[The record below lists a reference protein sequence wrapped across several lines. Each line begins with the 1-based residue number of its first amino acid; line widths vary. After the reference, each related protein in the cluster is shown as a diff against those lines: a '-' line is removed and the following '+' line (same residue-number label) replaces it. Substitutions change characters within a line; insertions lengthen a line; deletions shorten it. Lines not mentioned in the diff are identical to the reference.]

1 MNVSFNCVKKISSAD
16 MRWDCDMPKLIYVPK
31 ALDDLSCRKYLT
43 EQVISSYGISWYSPN
58 KDLIA
63 GRMKNPLTDY
73 KEGSYGSD
81 RKSGVNGN
89 DLQGKR
95 KNESKA
101 RKKTG
106 NKKEGEEKSIRS
118 YLS

>member
-1 MNVSFNCVKKISSAD
+1 
-16 MRWDCDMPKLIYVPK
+16 
-31 ALDDLSCRKYLT
+31 
-43 EQVISSYGISWYSPN
+43 
-58 KDLIA
+58 
-63 GRMKNPLTDY
+63 MKNPLTDY